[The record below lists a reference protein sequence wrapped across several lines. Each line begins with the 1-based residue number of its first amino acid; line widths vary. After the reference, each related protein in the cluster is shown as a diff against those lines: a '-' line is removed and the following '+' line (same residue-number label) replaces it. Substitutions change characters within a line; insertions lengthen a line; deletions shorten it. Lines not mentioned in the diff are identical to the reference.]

1 MRAKRWCTMSN
12 LVCDVMTREVVAAN
26 PATTF
31 RELVRL
37 IEDHHLHALP
47 VVDERGR
54 VVGMVTE
61 SDLLIREELTE
72 GRLRTPLQRRG
83 RARLTGTTA
92 GEIMSSPVMTVNPS
106 QTLAQAARLFRRRHI
121 GRMPV
126 VEKDGRLIGIVTRMD
141 LLTVFL
147 RPDEE
152 LLAAVH
158 EAIATVDEAPSRI
171 LSATAHDG
179 VVVLQGS
186 AHFLSQLIA
195 VEGLVRQ
202 IPGIVHL
209 DVKAIAVIDD
219 IHGAL
224 TP

>member
-1 MRAKRWCTMSN
+1 MSN
-12 LVCDVMTREVVAAN
+12 LVCDVMTREVVAAS

-47 VVDERGR
+47 VVDERGL

-126 VEKDGRLIGIVTRMD
+126 VENDGRLIGIVTRMD

-158 EAIATVDEAPSRI
+158 EAIATVDEAPSCI